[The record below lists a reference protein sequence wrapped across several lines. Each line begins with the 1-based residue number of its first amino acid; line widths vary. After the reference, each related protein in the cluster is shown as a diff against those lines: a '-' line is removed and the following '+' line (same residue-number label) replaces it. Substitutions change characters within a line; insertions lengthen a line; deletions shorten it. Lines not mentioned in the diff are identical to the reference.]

1 MKIFNKNYELMENG
15 DSINDGYFVNV
26 YADIMRLMGYV
37 SMQGAIII
45 KKPNSTSTYYLLHS
59 YIGFSQE
66 LNIGTYGAKLLA
78 TEIDMSANNGL
89 GKVISKNKTIIDDTI
104 GTSVSAC
111 RHANGEDWWI
121 VVQEQNS
128 NCFYKVLIDKNG
140 ISPNIKKD
148 CEGPPSSI
156 LVHYSSSSCFSP
168 NGKTYTYLSRSD
180 GLYIFDFDRCTG
192 KLSNRRNIRIP
203 EIQDSLFLGYGVSV
217 SPNSRFLYLTSTF
230 YIHQYDLTALDI
242 LSSKTQI
249 AHFDNY
255 KDTLNWIPYAFFQS
269 MQLAPDNRIY
279 IGTGNATYFCHVISL
294 PDKKGDSC
302 YFVQRG
308 LKLPTISC
316 GVPNFPY
323 FRLGKAESICGV
335 GLEHLNNDKVEIV
348 IYPNPSSDQ
357 FTIDFKDL
365 FEGKL
370 HIMIT
375 NMQGAVIKN
384 VFAEKELV
392 LIKIQDWQTGIYA
405 VNIYNQYGVNL
416 LKKEIHII
424 H

>member
-1 MKIFNKNYELMENG
+1 MVKGYNDAPLSSIDTRNQKYFGNTIINFNSEPKDIQRRRFGLNFAFTNSSVCDTNGQLLFLSNGVKIFNKNYELMENG

-26 YADIMRLMGYV
+26 YAEIMRLMGYV

-111 RHANGEDWWI
+111 RHANGEVWWI

-180 GLYIFDFDRCTG
+180 GLYIFD
-192 KLSNRRNIRIP
+192 
-203 EIQDSLFLGYGVSV
+203 
-217 SPNSRFLYLTSTF
+217 
-230 YIHQYDLTALDI
+230 
-242 LSSKTQI
+242 
-249 AHFDNY
+249 Y
-255 KDTLNWIPYAFFQS
+255 K
-269 MQLAPDNRIY
+269 
-279 IGTGNATYFCHVISL
+279 
-294 PDKKGDSC
+294 
-302 YFVQRG
+302 
-308 LKLPTISC
+308 
-316 GVPNFPY
+316 
-323 FRLGKAESICGV
+323 ES
-335 GLEHLNNDKVEIV
+335 
-348 IYPNPSSDQ
+348 
-357 FTIDFKDL
+357 
-365 FEGKL
+365 
-370 HIMIT
+370 
-375 NMQGAVIKN
+375 
-384 VFAEKELV
+384 
-392 LIKIQDWQTGIYA
+392 
-405 VNIYNQYGVNL
+405 
-416 LKKEIHII
+416 
-424 H
+424 